1 MRMRRASRVVT
12 EAVDGVQRGRM
23 DKRVMCSFSSI
34 EGDLKDE
41 RKAWIR
47 DEIEV
52 KASEAFF
59 PFLFLRNTNFARR
72 NIQKLK

>member
-1 MRMRRASRVVT
+1 MRRASRVVT

-23 DKRVMCSFSSI
+23 DKRVMCSFSSTF

-59 PFLFLRNTNFARR
+59 PFLFLRITNFARR

>member
-52 KASEAFF
+52 KESFF
-59 PFLFLRNTNFARR
+59 PFLFLRNTKFARR